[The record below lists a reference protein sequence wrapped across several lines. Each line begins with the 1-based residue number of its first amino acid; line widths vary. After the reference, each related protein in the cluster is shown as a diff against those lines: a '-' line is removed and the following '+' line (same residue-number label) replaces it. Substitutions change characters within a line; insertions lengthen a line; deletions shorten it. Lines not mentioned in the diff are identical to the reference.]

1 MRAARSALDEQRDP
15 HHPPVGKIS
24 LTARLPPPADF
35 KDWDNQRKTL
45 DTLEG
50 ALKDGEHNPASVEQL
65 SGGRYAARD
74 RRAGADGHT
83 PQRLY
88 VRWRRIV
95 SNVATANSGVPK

>member
-1 MRAARSALDEQRDP
+1 MAPADSRSQISDFFIPWRGAPRAALDEQRDP

-50 ALKDGEHNPASVEQL
+50 ALKDGE
-65 SGGRYAARD
+65 
-74 RRAGADGHT
+74 
-83 PQRLY
+83 RL
-88 VRWRRIV
+88 VVKLR
-95 SNVATANSGVPK
+95 SPNVIFNKHSEYLNFIG